1 MGHHHISLKEAIR
14 AGGSA
19 AAGAAAGAA
28 TFAGIGG
35 LGLAIGGSALAIGTA
50 PVVAVGSVVGLAG
63 YGIYRLF
70 GGKRRKRKH

>member
-1 MGHHHISLKEAIR
+1 M
-14 AGGSA
+14 
-19 AAGAAAGAA
+19 GAA
-28 TFAGIGG
+28 TSTSIGG